1 MKLLRVAYPFWPLW
15 FICAITQLSGRI
27 FTVIALLLEEIT
39 HLIHKFSF
47 PSALPLA
54 SNPISVSLKVN
65 YFFVSLSF
73 QQRDGPFSVSMGSG
87 PSCCSCSL
95 LAASRLSHPSLLLM
109 KFIFL
114 CLTCFILCLFFRLD
128 LLISLSLSPFFFQFS
143 LFCSSGFGSKGN
155 KASLKWFTYSLFRFP
170 YSSLPLPGRSGKFW
184 PWVIVQTGTFVVATE
199 MILQLI
205 KWSRNDREKRRNL
218 TVPSQLKLR
227 E

>member
-27 FTVIALLLEEIT
+27 FTVIALLLEEIS
-39 HLIHKFSF
+39 HSQVLIPLCPSPCLKSHFCVFKGELFFCF
-47 PSALPLA
+47 PFIPAERWPLFCFNGIRAFLLQLLPPGCQPTL
-54 SNPISVSLKVN
+54 SSKLTLNEV
-65 YFFVSLSF
+65 YFSLSYLF
-73 QQRDGPFSVSMGSG
+73 HSLPFLQAGP
-87 PSCCSCSL
+87 
-95 LAASRLSHPSLLLM
+95 
-109 KFIFL
+109 
-114 CLTCFILCLFFRLD
+114 